1 MIKGVV
7 QKITKNGPAYNI
19 KVDEQW
25 YGCGF
30 NKPAFTEGT
39 MLKFEVIQKGKWVNV
54 DQDSLEVLGEAPL
67 PEKKKTVAYSSQTS
81 NSGKDDY
88 WTRKEE
94 RDLKNDLDRHIGA
107 TRNTAI
113 AFVDLLV
120 RNEALKLPAAKDA
133 KADALFQAVEYYASL
148 FGSSGSTQAPE
159 QTEDSTENSEGE
171 ADYE

>member
-30 NKPAFTEGT
+30 NKPAFSEGS
-39 MLKFEVIQKGKWVNV
+39 MIKFEAIQKGKWVNV
-54 DQDSLEVLGEAPL
+54 DQESLEVLGDAPL
-67 PEKKKTVAYSSQTS
+67 PEKKKVVDYSSQVTS
-81 NSGKDDY
+81 TTTRDEY
-88 WTRKEE
+88 WARKEE
-94 RDLKNDLDRHIGA
+94 RDIKNDLDRHVGA

-120 RNEALKLPAAKDA
+120 RNEALKLPASKDA

-148 FGSSGSTQAPE
+148 FSGGSENSVNSVE
-159 QTEDSTENSEGE
+159 SSTEETENG
-171 ADYE
+171 DNYE